1 MLKIKT
7 IIEVETITVSNIKID
22 VVKKDI
28 KNLHLAVYP
37 PTGRVRIAAP
47 LRTNDEAI
55 RLFAVSKLGW
65 IKRHQR
71 TFVSQDREVVREY
84 VSGESHYFNGKRFL
98 LQVIEHDS
106 APRVEVQHKN
116 LFLYVRTES
125 TTKQRAT
132 VLNEWFREQL
142 KQQIPE
148 LIDKWEQTMKVQL
161 NDWGVKQMK
170 TKWGTCNIDK
180 KRIWLN
186 LELVKKPVRCLEYII
201 VHEMV
206 HLLERHHNDNFV
218 AYMDKFLPQ
227 WRTLKKELNN
237 LPVSHADWD
246 Y

>member
-1 MLKIKT
+1 MQQ
-7 IIEVETITVSNIKID
+7 ITVANIKID

-47 LRTNDEAI
+47 VQTNDEAI

-71 TFVSQDREVVREY
+71 TFVSQDRETTREF
-84 VSGESHYFNGKRFL
+84 VSGESHYYNGKRYL
-98 LQVIEHDS
+98 LKVIEQDA
-106 APRVEVQHKN
+106 APRVEMQHKKIE
-116 LFLYVRTES
+116 LYVRTNS

-142 KQQIPE
+142 KKQIPE
-148 LIDKWEQTMKVQL
+148 LIVKWEKTLQVKL

-170 TKWGTCNIDK
+170 TKWGTCNIES
-180 KRIWLN
+180 KRVWLN
-186 LELVKKPVRCLEYII
+186 LELAKKPSRCLEYIL

-206 HLLERHHNDNFV
+206 HLLERHHNDNFLS
-218 AYMDKFLPQ
+218 YMDKFLPQ
-227 WRTLKKELNN
+227 WRNQKKELNS
-237 LPVSHADWD
+237 LPVSHSDWN

>member
-1 MLKIKT
+1 M
-7 IIEVETITVSNIKID
+7 ESITVSNIKID

-71 TFVSQDREVVREY
+71 TFVSQDREVAREY
-84 VSGESHYFNGKRFL
+84 VSGESHYYFGKRYL
-98 LQVIEHDS
+98 LKVIEHDA
-106 APRVEVQHKN
+106 APRVELQHKKME
-116 LFLYVRTES
+116 LYVRTGS

-132 VLNEWFREQL
+132 VLNDWFREQL
-142 KQQIPE
+142 KNQIPE
-148 LIDKWEQTMKVQL
+148 LIDKWEKKMNVKL
-161 NDWGVKQMK
+161 NDWAVKQMK
-170 TKWGTCNIDK
+170 TKWGTCNIEA

-186 LELVKKPVRCLEYII
+186 LELAKKPSRCLEYII
-201 VHEMV
+201 VHELV

-218 AYMDKFLPQ
+218 SHMDKFFPQ
-227 WRTLKKELNN
+227 WKSCKKELNN
-237 LPVSHADWD
+237 LPVSHADWN

>member
-1 MLKIKT
+1 M
-7 IIEVETITVSNIKID
+7 ETITVSNIKID

>member
-1 MLKIKT
+1 M
-7 IIEVETITVSNIKID
+7 ERITVANITID

-55 RLFAVSKLGW
+55 RLFAISKLGW

-71 TFVSQDREVVREY
+71 NFTGQDREAMREF
-84 VSGESHYFNGKRFL
+84 VSGESHYFNGRRYL
-98 LQVIEHDS
+98 LKVIEDD
-106 APRVEVQHKN
+106 ATPRVVLQHKKIE
-116 LFLYVRTES
+116 LYIRAGS
-125 TTKQRAT
+125 TTKQRAAI
-132 VLNEWFREQL
+132 LNEWFRNEL
-142 KQQIPE
+142 KKQIPE
-148 LIDKWEQTMKVQL
+148 LVEKWERTMKLKL
-161 NDWGVKQMK
+161 NEWGVKQMK
-170 TKWGTCNIDK
+170 TKWGTCNIEA

-186 LELVKKPVRCLEYII
+186 LELVKKPLRCLDYII

-218 AYMDKFLPQ
+218 SHMDKFLPQ
-227 WRTLKKELNN
+227 WRVYKKELNS
-237 LPVSHADWD
+237 LPVSHSNWD